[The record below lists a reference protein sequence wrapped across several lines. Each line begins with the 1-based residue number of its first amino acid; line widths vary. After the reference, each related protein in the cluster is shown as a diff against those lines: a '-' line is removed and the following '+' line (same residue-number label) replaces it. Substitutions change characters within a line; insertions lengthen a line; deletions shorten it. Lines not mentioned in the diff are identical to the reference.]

1 MGHFCDSPE
10 SPNPLE
16 INSIQKQQHCAST
29 NFSSVHCLS
38 FNHLQKV
45 CQPIVPNI
53 PSKSKFPGRLQRFY
67 QVLSMPLL
75 KPSWLVKQPVILAS
89 HGIIAPPMTWSGLH
103 DKRDIRGIRRWQN
116 ESARSR
122 KQCKHEEHG
131 NAWPC
136 IWKCDN
142 VPWTWCNV
150 SISWS
155 LTMTSFINKR
165 DIYTWNH
172 TDSLRNSTQ
181 SNSLLQVVHLP
192 SNVPWNMS
200 LHS

>member
-53 PSKSKFPGRLQRFY
+53 PSISKFPGRLQRFY

-89 HGIIAPPMTWSGLH
+89 HGIIAPPMTWSGLVSTREIYEGYVDDRTNQLEAESSANTKNTAMH
-103 DKRDIRGIRRWQN
+103 DHAS
-116 ESARSR
+116 E
-122 KQCKHEEHG
+122 
-131 NAWPC
+131 
-136 IWKCDN
+136 N
-142 VPWTWCNV
+142 V
-150 SISWS
+150 I
-155 LTMTSFINKR
+155 
-165 DIYTWNH
+165 
-172 TDSLRNSTQ
+172 
-181 SNSLLQVVHLP
+181 
-192 SNVPWNMS
+192 MS
-200 LHS
+200 LEHDATCPFLDHSQWQALSTNVISTLEITQIL